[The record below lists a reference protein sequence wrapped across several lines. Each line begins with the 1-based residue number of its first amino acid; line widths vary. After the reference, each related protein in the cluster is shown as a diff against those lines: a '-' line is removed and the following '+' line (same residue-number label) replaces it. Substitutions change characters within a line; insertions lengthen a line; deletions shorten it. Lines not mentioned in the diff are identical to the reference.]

1 MTNKLGEYIKN
12 FRTVEHN
19 YSLRQFAQMCDISH
33 THIDSIERGVDP
45 RTGKVV
51 KVTIDTLEKLANAMN
66 VSSSFLLDLSLNK
79 DIEAPKFKPQLTDK
93 DKKDIAKQVED
104 MLDGL
109 DADNPISFQL
119 DGNEIDDDTRE
130 LLRKSLQNALEFAR
144 LKAKEK
150 FTPKKYRK

>member
-1 MTNKLGEYIKN
+1 MKFEENLK
-12 FRTVEHN
+12 
-19 YSLRQFAQMCDISH
+19 SLRERNNLSQIELSKKIGLSNVTLSQYEKGVRKPDIQ
-33 THIDSIERGVDP
+33 TLALIARFFN
-45 RTGKVV
+45 
-51 KVTIDTLEKLANAMN
+51 VTTDY
-66 VSSSFLLDLSLNK
+66 LLGN
-79 DIEAPKFKPQLTDK
+79 ETPAKFKPQLSEK

-130 LLRKSLQNALEFAR
+130 LLRQSLQNALEFAR

>member
-1 MTNKLGEYIKN
+1 MKFEENLK
-12 FRTVEHN
+12 
-19 YSLRQFAQMCDISH
+19 SLRERNNLSQIELSKKIGLSNVTLSQYEKGVRKPDIQTLALIAQFFN
-33 THIDSIERGVDP
+33 
-45 RTGKVV
+45 
-51 KVTIDTLEKLANAMN
+51 VTTDN
-66 VSSSFLLDLSLNK
+66 LLGN
-79 DIEAPKFKPQLTDK
+79 ETPPKFKPQLTDK

-130 LLRKSLQNALEFAR
+130 LLRQSLQNALEFAR

>member
-1 MTNKLGEYIKN
+1 MGTGNNIKKERERQYISQQDLAKKTNI
-12 FRTVEHN
+12 
-19 YSLRQFAQMCDISH
+19 
-33 THIDSIERGVDP
+33 
-45 RTGKVV
+45 
-51 KVTIDTLEKLANAMN
+51 N
-66 VSSSFLLDLSLNK
+66 VSVLNRIENETRALRDDELLKIANFFNVTTDYLLGN
-79 DIEAPKFKPQLTDK
+79 ETPAKFKPQLTDK

-130 LLRKSLQNALEFAR
+130 LLRQSLQNALEFAR

>member
-1 MTNKLGEYIKN
+1 MTTGEKIRQLRKDNKITQTELGKILN
-12 FRTVEHN
+12 VEK
-19 YSLRQFAQMCDISH
+19 STISMYENNN
-33 THIDSIERGVDP
+33 TQPPSQ
-45 RTGKVV
+45 
-51 KVTIDTLEKLANAMN
+51 TLALIAKYFN
-66 VSSSFLLDLSLNK
+66 VSTDYLLGN
-79 DIEAPKFKPQLTDK
+79 ETPAKFKPQLTDK

-130 LLRKSLQNALEFAR
+130 LLRQSLQNALEFAR

>member
-1 MTNKLGEYIKN
+1 MSTFGNRLKTLREHHNLSQKEFANILNIANSTLSQYESDKRVPSDEVKLQIAKY
-12 FRTVEHN
+12 F
-19 YSLRQFAQMCDISH
+19 
-33 THIDSIERGVDP
+33 
-45 RTGKVV
+45 
-51 KVTIDTLEKLANAMN
+51 N
-66 VSSSFLLDLSLNK
+66 VSTDYLLGN
-79 DIEAPKFKPQLTDK
+79 ETPPKFKPQLTDK

-130 LLRKSLQNALEFAR
+130 LLRQSLQNALEFAR